1 MSLKDYHWASVVHLT
16 EIIWSINVVKGL
28 RDPSCTFLSASR
40 LISAS
45 LSNPQPKGHLLLQ
58 FSFKLRDSQK
68 QSGQGGVGVVW
79 GERVR
84 VYEPMLGLILEVP
97 YALILHWGLMLFSL
111 LPISDWFY

>member
-1 MSLKDYHWASVVHLT
+1 LGISGSSYRDHLEYQCGEGTQGPKLYLPVCFTVDFCFSFQSST
-16 EIIWSINVVKGL
+16 ERAFAAAI
-28 RDPSCTFLSASR
+28 
-40 LISAS
+40 
-45 LSNPQPKGHLLLQ
+45 LLQ
-58 FSFKLRDSQK
+58 AQRDSQK

-97 YALILHWGLMLFSL
+97 YALILYWGLMLFSL